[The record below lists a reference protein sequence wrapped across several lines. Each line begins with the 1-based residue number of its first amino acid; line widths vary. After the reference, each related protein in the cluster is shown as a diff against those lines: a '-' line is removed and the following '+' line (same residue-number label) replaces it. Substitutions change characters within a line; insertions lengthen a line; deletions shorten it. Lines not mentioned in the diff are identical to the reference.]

1 MFYDFVIF
9 PCCLAWY
16 QIVISLGREIIF
28 WDFNTS
34 NLFCSDSNTP
44 NSTLKQEP
52 GYVKA
57 CGILWQSVLARLWSQ
72 FEMGKTESGRNTIAW
87 PLYGEREQHFETSL
101 FGSMSFSNIEYRWA
115 VYIHA
120 SFSGTSSDG
129 FFSVSY
135 MTWASQIY

>member
-1 MFYDFVIF
+1 M
-9 PCCLAWY
+9 
-16 QIVISLGREIIF
+16 
-28 WDFNTS
+28 
-34 NLFCSDSNTP
+34 
-44 NSTLKQEP
+44 KQEQA
-52 GYVKA
+52 YVKA

-72 FEMGKTESGRNTIAW
+72 FEVGKTESGRNTAIAW
-87 PLYGEREQHFETSL
+87 PLYGEREQHLETSL
-101 FGSMSFSNIEYRWA
+101 FGSMSFSNIEYQWA